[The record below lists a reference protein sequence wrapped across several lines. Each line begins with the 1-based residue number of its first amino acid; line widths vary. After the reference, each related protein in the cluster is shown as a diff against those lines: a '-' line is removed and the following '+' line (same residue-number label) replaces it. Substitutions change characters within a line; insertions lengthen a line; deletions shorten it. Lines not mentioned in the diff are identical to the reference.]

1 MKNRRKQGKIF
12 RSLLAVLMLTAML
25 VTSVL
30 QPVFAGDYEAGKTG
44 NLTLMLQQTSEDG
57 TTQTPLQD
65 IGLALYKVGG
75 VDTSDGNVHFVLDGA
90 LASTGIAFDSIT
102 TADGWYAAAET
113 LATAVIDAGL
123 DGIPNFSD
131 ENGNMTFEDLAEGMY
146 LVVQNDGNTSVTVS
160 PMLIS
165 IPFADENEGWLYD
178 VTAYPKSVSNPQAQ
192 TQIQVTKRIYNIDDD
207 MNVIPLEA
215 EDATYKVGVFVD
227 QDGTIPFRDDYV
239 QDIHIQGASSG
250 TATWTDVPDGTYY
263 VFELDENGEPLQQS
277 KEIKVDDQTSYYY
290 NVTKPSGESEE
301 NSNQLVIGGE
311 SGATEDVA
319 YVNNYY
325 STVPDAYTRTG
336 YIDIKKNV
344 LIDGV
349 ASTVDDTFYAGV
361 FSKESNGDL
370 TLEELVTLKQNG
382 TARVT
387 LELPT
392 DQDLNE
398 VTYTVLETDKDG
410 TPVDDD
416 TFKYTV
422 TGQGEVT
429 LNNDNRYTVTKEIT
443 NSLSSEP
450 EPTATPN
457 PTVTPGTTPGGNDQI
472 TPVPNNGTT
481 NRTTPNDTSGTTSRS
496 VKTGD
501 DTPIGVWVGIL
512 AAAIIVGGG
521 AAYGVRRKKKK

>member
-30 QPVFAGDYEAGKTG
+30 QPVFAGDYEAGKSG
-44 NLTLMLQQTSEDG
+44 NLTLNVQQTDEDG
-57 TTQTPLQD
+57 NPVYLS
-65 IGLALYKVGG
+65 GVALEIYKVGS
-75 VDTSDGNVHFVLDGA
+75 VDFDGNVHFVLDAA
-90 LASTGIAFDSIT
+90 LASTGVDLGAID
-102 TADGWYAAAET
+102 TADGWFKAAEEIAAAIGDSGIEGRMDST
-113 LATAVIDAGL
+113 VE
-123 DGIPNFSD
+123 DGTVLF
-131 ENGNMTFEDLAEGMY
+131 ENLEEGMY
-146 LVVQNDGNTSVTVS
+146 LVMQAEDSSNVTVS

-178 VTAYPKSVSNPQAQ
+178 VTAYPKSVSKPQEQ

-227 QDGTIPFRDDYV
+227 QDGKIPFRDDYS
-239 QDIHIQGASSG
+239 QDIHIQGDYSG
-250 TATWTDVPDGTYY
+250 TATWTGVPDGTYY
-263 VFELDENGEPLQQS
+263 VFELDENGDPLQQS
-277 KEIKVDDQTSYYY
+277 TAITVDDQTSYYY
-290 NVTKPSGESEE
+290 NVTKPSGDSEE
-301 NSNQLVIGGE
+301 NSNQVVIGGE
-311 SGATEDVA
+311 SGATEAVA

-325 STVPDAYTRTG
+325 STVPDNYSRTG
-336 YIDIKKNV
+336 YIYIKKNV
-344 LIDGV
+344 LIDGA

-361 FSKESNGDL
+361 FSVESNGDL
-370 TLEELVTLKQNG
+370 NLEKKVTLKQNDKVQ
-382 TARVT
+382 VT
-387 LELPT
+387 MELPT
-392 DQDLNE
+392 NEEINE

-410 TPVDDD
+410 NPVDDD

-429 LNNDNRYTVTKEIT
+429 LNNDNRFIVTKEIT
-443 NSLSSEP
+443 NSLSS

-457 PTVTPGTTPGGNDQI
+457 PTVTPGTTPGGSDQI

-481 NRTTPNDTSGTTSRS
+481 NRTTPNDTSGTARRS

-501 DTPIGVWVGIL
+501 DTPIGVWIGIL

-521 AAYGVRRKKKK
+521 AAYGVKRKKKK

>member
-44 NLTLMLQQTSEDG
+44 NLTLTLQQTSEDG

-65 IGLALYKVGG
+65 VGLALYKVGG

-90 LASTGIAFDSIT
+90 LDSTGIAFDSIT

-113 LATAVIDAGL
+113 LATAVINAGL

-178 VTAYPKSVSNPQAQ
+178 VTAYPKSVSKAQ
-192 TQIQVTKRIYNIDDD
+192 TQIQVTKRVYNIDNDL
-207 MNVIPLEA
+207 NVIPLEA
-215 EDATYKVGVFVD
+215 EDATYKVGVFAD
-227 QDGTIPFRDDYV
+227 EDGTIPFRNDYA

-290 NVTKPSGESEE
+290 NVTKTSGESEE

-311 SGATEDVA
+311 SGATEDAA

-325 STVPDAYTRTG
+325 STVPDDYRRTG
-336 YIDIKKNV
+336 YIDLKKNV

-349 ASTVDDTFYAGV
+349 ASTVDDTFYAGL
-361 FSKESNGDL
+361 FSVESNGDL
-370 TLEELVTLKQNG
+370 HLEKKVTLKQNG
-382 TARVT
+382 SVHIT

-392 DQDLNE
+392 NEELNE
-398 VTYTVLETDKDG
+398 VTYTILETDKDG
-410 TPVDDD
+410 NPVDDD
-416 TFKYTV
+416 NTFKYTV

-429 LNNDNRYTVTKEIT
+429 LNNENRYTVTKEIT
-443 NSLSSEP
+443 NSLSSE
-450 EPTATPN
+450 ATPT
-457 PTVTPGTTPGGNDQI
+457 PTPN
-472 TPVPNNGTT
+472 PNNGTT
-481 NRTTPNDTSGTTSRS
+481 NKTAPNDTSGTTSRS

>member
-30 QPVFAGDYEAGKTG
+30 QPVFAGDYEAGKSG
-44 NLTLMLQQTSEDG
+44 NLTLNVQQTDEDG
-57 TTQTPLQD
+57 NPVYLS
-65 IGLALYKVGG
+65 GVALEIYKVGS
-75 VDTSDGNVHFVLDGA
+75 VDFDGNVHFVLDAA
-90 LASTGIAFDSIT
+90 LASTGVDLGSID
-102 TADGWYAAAET
+102 TADGWYAAAE
-113 LATAVIDAGL
+113 AIAAVIGDSGIEGRMDSTDA
-123 DGIPNFSD
+123 DGNVLFD
-131 ENGNMTFEDLAEGMY
+131 NLAEGMY
-146 LVVQNDGNTSVTVS
+146 LVMQAEDSSNVTVS

-192 TQIQVTKRIYNIDDD
+192 TQIQVTKRIYNIDAD

-227 QDGTIPFRDDYV
+227 QDGTIPFRDDYSK
-239 QDIHIQGASSG
+239 DIHIQGDTSG

-263 VFELDENGEPLQQS
+263 VFELDENGDPLQQS
-277 KEIKVDDQTSYYY
+277 TAITVDDKTSYYY
-290 NVTKPSGESEE
+290 NVTKPSGDSEE
-301 NSNQLVIGGE
+301 NSNQVVIGGE
-311 SGATEDVA
+311 SGATEDTA

-325 STVPDAYTRTG
+325 TNFPDDTFSRTL
-336 YIDIKKNV
+336 YIDITKNV

-349 ASTVDDTFYAGV
+349 KSTVDDTFYAGA
-361 FSKESNGDL
+361 FSVESNGDL
-370 TLEELVTLKQNG
+370 HLEKKVTLKQNG
-382 TARVT
+382 TARIT
-387 LELPT
+387 IELEN
-392 DQDLNE
+392 DE
-398 VTYTVLETDKDG
+398 EIHSVTYMILETDKDG
-410 TPVDDD
+410 NPVDD
-416 TFKYTV
+416 TFKYKV

-429 LNNDNRYTVTKEIT
+429 LNNDNRFITTKEIT

-457 PTVTPGTTPGGNDQI
+457 PTVTPGTTPGGSDQI

-481 NRTTPNDTSGTTSRS
+481 NRTTPNDTSGTARRS

-521 AAYGVRRKKKK
+521 AAYGVKRKKKK